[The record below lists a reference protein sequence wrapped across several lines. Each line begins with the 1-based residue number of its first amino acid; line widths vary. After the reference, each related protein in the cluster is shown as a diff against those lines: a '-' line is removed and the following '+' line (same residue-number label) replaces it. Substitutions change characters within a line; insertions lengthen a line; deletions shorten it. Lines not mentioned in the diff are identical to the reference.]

1 MKESDNKKPRQIR
14 LGNKKVDRQMSSLV
28 NRLGKMPGMFN
39 TTTIQK
45 KNIVLIYN
53 PRNHSRWQQKQ
64 KPNKI
69 TRRARKGADTV
80 RKMADPSGTAM
91 TEVLK
96 HHLATEVDRQISS
109 LVNRSLHL
117 FRPFPPTPADSLR
130 LPPIPSDSTN
140 LHRQMSSLVNRLG
153 ENANLPRNK
162 IRQMSSRVNRQESIK
177 GFGRPFGARLS
188 QI

>member
-14 LGNKKVDRQMSSLV
+14 LGNKKVDRQMSSLINRLGKMQICLGNKKVDRQMSSLV

-96 HHLATEVDRQISS
+96 HRLLATRRSS
-109 LVNRSLHL
+109 GKM
-117 FRPFPPTPADSLR
+117 P
-130 LPPIPSDSTN
+130 
-140 LHRQMSSLVNRLG
+140 SLVNRLG
-153 ENANLPRNK
+153 KSASATRRSPGKIFSLGNRLGKSASSTRRSSGK
-162 IRQMSSRVNRQESIK
+162 IRRSLSCSR
-177 GFGRPFGARLS
+177 
-188 QI
+188 